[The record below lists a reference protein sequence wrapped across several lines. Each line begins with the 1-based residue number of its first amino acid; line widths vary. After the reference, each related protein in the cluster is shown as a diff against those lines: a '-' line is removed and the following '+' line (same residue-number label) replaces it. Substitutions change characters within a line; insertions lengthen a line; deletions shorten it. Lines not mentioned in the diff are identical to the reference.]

1 MRQRNN
7 PRIRLSTAAVRCRRT
22 FTYHADGQLASAS
35 CDGIGRAGAHASSDI
50 ASQCSLRS
58 GDMRTPPS
66 ADTQWRKSESLS
78 NIAIIDGDV
87 WLAQTNIVS
96 CSDSSIAPLV
106 TSSARQLTGLSA
118 ALPARSRSFDVR
130 GNVTVNEMLFD
141 ASIVTSRQ
149 TVPYATNKPLAIS
162 RYGVP
167 LIDVSVSAVTNTV
180 AYDFLGRAVAQTDG
194 RGNTT
199 HAEYN
204 NRGQRSAS
212 IDALGNRTTYAYDQF
227 GNPAS
232 VTDPLGNAIFYE
244 YDVRGRKT
252 YEGGATYPV
261 RCTYDIFGNRTTM
274 MTYRNESLGPDSGDV
289 TTWLYDEASGCMT
302 NKVYADGKGPT
313 YGIFNVEIEDYYEW
327 VKDDGAMDKIKEF
340 LSRLALS
347 AYDAAVY
354 MQKNCGNKSFGHKES
369 FSLECN
375 GCCE

>member
-1 MRQRNN
+1 MSVRIDGQADAEKRNARAEGHREVFRLAARGGQEASGVNGVRRSRQNHRSRFL
-7 PRIRLSTAAVRCRRT
+7 PTVVRGCRT
-22 FTYHADGQLASAS
+22 FTYHADGQLA
-35 CDGIGRAGAHASSDI
+35 
-50 ASQCSLRS
+50 
-58 GDMRTPPS
+58 
-66 ADTQWRKSESLS
+66 
-78 NIAIIDGDV
+78 
-87 WLAQTNIVS
+87 
-96 CSDSSIAPLV
+96 
-106 TSSARQLTGLSA
+106 
-118 ALPARSRSFDVR
+118 
-130 GNVTVNEMLFD
+130 
-141 ASIVTSRQ
+141 
-149 TVPYATNKPLAIS
+149 
-162 RYGVP
+162 
-167 LIDVSVSAVTNTV
+167 
-180 AYDFLGRAVAQTDG
+180 
-194 RGNTT
+194 
-199 HAEYN
+199 
-204 NRGQRSAS
+204 SAS

-340 LSRLALS
+340 LSRLASS